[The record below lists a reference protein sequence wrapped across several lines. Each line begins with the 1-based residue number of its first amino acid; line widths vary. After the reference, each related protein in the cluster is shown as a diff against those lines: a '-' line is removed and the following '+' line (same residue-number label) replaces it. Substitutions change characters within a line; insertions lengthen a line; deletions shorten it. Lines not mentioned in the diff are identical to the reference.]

1 MALDRSQIQLPELPK
16 ETVLVESLGGEVIV
30 RGMLLSERLTND
42 GLRASER
49 KPREGETDDA
59 AHARAGAA
67 VIFRVLHIC
76 VVDDSGNRLMTVQ
89 EWDQFGTAA
98 AHQNDAFRLFNT
110 AMRLS
115 GQDLG
120 DVEKN

>member
-1 MALDRSQIQLPELPK
+1 MALNRSQIKLPELPN
-16 ETVLVESLGGEVIV
+16 ETVAVESLGGEVIV
-30 RGMLLSERLTND
+30 RGMLLSERL
-42 GLRASER
+42 ASDNVHTSTR
-49 KPREGETDDA
+49 KPKEGETEFD

-67 VIFRVLHIC
+67 VIFRTLHIC
-76 VVDDSGNRLMTVQ
+76 VVDDAGNRLMTLD
-89 EWDQFGTAA
+89 EWDKFGTANQ
-98 AHQNDAFRLFNT
+98 HDAFRLFNT

>member
-1 MALDRSQIQLPELPK
+1 MALNRSQISLPELPK
-16 ETVLVESLGGEVIV
+16 EVVAVESLGGEVIV
-30 RGMLLSERLTND
+30 RGMLLSERLASD
-42 GLRASER
+42 GVHASAR
-49 KPREGETDDA
+49 KPQEGESEGD

-67 VIFRVLHIC
+67 IIFRTLHTC
-76 VVDDSGNRLMTVQ
+76 VVDDSGGRLMTVQ
-89 EWDQFGTAA
+89 EWDAFGTA
-98 AHQNDAFRLFNT
+98 HQTDAFRLFNV